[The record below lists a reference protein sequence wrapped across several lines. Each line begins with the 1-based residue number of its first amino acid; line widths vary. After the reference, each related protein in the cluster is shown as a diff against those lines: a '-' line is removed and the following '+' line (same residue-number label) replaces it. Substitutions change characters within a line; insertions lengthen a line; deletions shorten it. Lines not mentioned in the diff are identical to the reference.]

1 HADGSLVFNWCP
13 SLPRVSTPATVS
25 VAPPAVSA
33 EIGVPRGTRNLS
45 VVMSTPGNE
54 EHWYASGE
62 MISLVLVNGRV
73 EYTGR
78 LSDLTVR
85 LEIWSGSERLDELST
100 PAAADGSFT
109 FGINL
114 NPEGSLLVL
123 PIDLLDC
130 LPCHDRDRELATIV
144 LSGSNY
150 TDVSLSGR
158 VRLAIVATTPEGDH
172 ATDERWINVDRSR
185 DLTVPV
191 LTFLDGNAAQPIHD
205 LRVEASTV
213 LYEWRA
219 RVFAA
224 TTDGTGA
231 ASVPLEA
238 LAEVPTRYT
247 FRVPPTVVDGVRY
260 ESIAPVEITLP
271 AGAAS
276 AEPVVLAVRA
286 QTGAVTGRLT
296 GAVPLLDAGLPVHAI
311 RLPEGAAFRTQ
322 TEAGGVFAFADMPV
336 DQYLIVADTAA
347 LAGQG
352 LSGAAQTIDLA
363 QAPQTEVVVAL
374 SPLDGHTLE
383 GVVLDSQGE
392 PLPFAWLSV
401 GEAGP
406 SRPVSPGPGA
416 WSLRGVAPD
425 SRSVVA
431 VAPGYYSQAR
441 ALPDEVGQAGTL
453 DFRLVEGPGLQRLA
467 WGSGE
472 LRVPPETQATLE
484 GKHIRLVSGWLWGTG
499 DGDQSGT
506 IETAGVV
513 IEVPGG
519 LFALENQPGQ
529 SAWLYLFQGT
539 AEAYRAADPS
549 RRAYLA
555 AGEMLALTASGAL
568 AAAPLDPAVMQA
580 LHPSARAPL
589 PAVWEPNLAAQV
601 RDRLALLGVTTAQ
614 VVTFATYSL
623 SIAALVTLPVAGAM
637 WWRRRA
643 RLAHPSA

>member
-73 EYTGR
+73 EYTGS

-100 PAAADGSFT
+100 PPAADGSFT

-158 VRLAIVATTPEGDH
+158 VRLAIVATTPKGDH

-191 LTFLDGNAAQPIHD
+191 LAFLDGDPAQPVHD

-219 RVFAA
+219 RVFAG
-224 TTDGTGA
+224 TTDATGT
-231 ASVPLEA
+231 ASIPLEV

-247 FRVPPTVVDGVRY
+247 FGVPPTVVDGVRY
-260 ESIAPVEITLP
+260 ESIAPVELALP

-286 QTGAVTGRLT
+286 QTGAITGRLA
-296 GAVPLLDAGLPVHAI
+296 GAVSLPGAGLPVHAI
-311 RLPEGAAFRTQ
+311 RLPEGATLETQ
-322 TEAGGVFAFADMPV
+322 TEAAGLFAFADVPV

-363 QAPQTEVVVAL
+363 QAPQAEVVVAL
-374 SPLDGHTLE
+374 TPLEGHTLQ

-392 PLPFAWLSV
+392 PLPFAWLSA
-401 GEAGP
+401 GEAGL
-406 SRPVSPGPGA
+406 SRPVSPGTGA
-416 WSLRGVAPD
+416 WALRGVPAD

-441 ALPDEVGQAGTL
+441 ALPDEVGQAGAL
-453 DFRLVEGPGLQRLA
+453 DFHLVERPDMQRLA

-472 LRVPPETQATLE
+472 LRVPPETRATLADRQ
-484 GKHIRLVSGWLWGTG
+484 ISLASGWLWGTG
-499 DGDQSGT
+499 DGGQSGT

-529 SAWLYLFQGT
+529 SAWFYLFEGT
-539 AEAYRAADPS
+539 AEAYRAADPA
-549 RRAYLA
+549 RRVYLA
-555 AGEMLALTASGAL
+555 AGQMLALTASGEL
-568 AAAPLDPAVMQA
+568 AAVPLDPVVMQA
-580 LHPSARAPL
+580 LHPGARAPL
-589 PAVWEPNLAAQV
+589 PAIWEPNLEAQV

-623 SIAALVTLPVAGAM
+623 SIAALATLPVAGAI

-643 RLAHPSA
+643 HPAHQGA